1 MLALQSMTYV
11 YTGIRVRVSILP
23 AGVEIMTQMVPI
35 AITILKQGDKF
46 LFLKRRNPPYEN
58 LWSLVGGKVNVG
70 EHIPSAAV
78 REVME
83 ETGTEDLQNYR
94 LKGVVSERLVGIQG
108 ALVSHFLIFVGMASI
123 SSHIDQHR
131 EGTLALY
138 SSEEVQSLKESILP
152 SDYEMFTRFV
162 AVESES
168 LAYHEAELIQHE
180 GMYTL
185 RYYREVIT

>member
-1 MLALQSMTYV
+1 
-11 YTGIRVRVSILP
+11 
-23 AGVEIMTQMVPI
+23 MTQMVAI

-70 EHIPSAAV
+70 EHIPSAAI
-78 REVME
+78 REAME
-83 ETGTEDLQNYR
+83 ESGTEELENYQ
-94 LKGVVSERLVGIQG
+94 LKGVVSERLVGPQG
-108 ALVSHFLIFVGMASI
+108 LLVSHFLIFVGMASI

-138 SSEEVQSLKESILP
+138 SLEQVRTLKNSILP

-162 AVESES
+162 ANESRR
-168 LAYHEAELIQHE
+168 LAYHEAELIQHD
-180 GMYTL
+180 GTYTL